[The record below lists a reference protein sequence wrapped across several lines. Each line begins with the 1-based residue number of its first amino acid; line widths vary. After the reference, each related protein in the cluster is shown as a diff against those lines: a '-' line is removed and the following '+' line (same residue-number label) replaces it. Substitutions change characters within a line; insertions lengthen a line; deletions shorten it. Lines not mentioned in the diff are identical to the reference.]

1 MTSLLSSAKA
11 RRTAAALGAV
21 SAGLLVLSACEKP
34 SPMATLTV
42 GDKSVSSEASC
53 YAHSKTLADGK
64 IQDCLQ
70 KGGKK
75 TLTVGMDD
83 KVRFGVDP
91 EVADNGWVLF
101 VNGKPIEG
109 EAYKKTYRSIPGSV
123 FFSSGQDAM
132 GGQTAPLDKAKVAIL
147 ELKDKSVK
155 GVWQFEFKKG
165 K

>member
-42 GDKSVSSEASC
+42 GDTSASSEASC
-53 YAHSKTLADGK
+53 YVHDKTLAEGK

-70 KGGKK
+70 KSGKK
-75 TLTVGMDD
+75 TLTVSMDD
-83 KVRFGVDP
+83 KLRFGVDP
-91 EVADNGWVLF
+91 EVADNGWAIF
-101 VNGKPIEG
+101 VNGKPIDN
-109 EAYKKTYRSIPGSV
+109 EAYKKTYRTIPGNV
-123 FFSSGQDAM
+123 FFSAGQDAM
-132 GGQTAPLDKAKVAIL
+132 GGQGAPLNKAKVSIL

-155 GVWQFEFKKG
+155 GIWQFELKKG